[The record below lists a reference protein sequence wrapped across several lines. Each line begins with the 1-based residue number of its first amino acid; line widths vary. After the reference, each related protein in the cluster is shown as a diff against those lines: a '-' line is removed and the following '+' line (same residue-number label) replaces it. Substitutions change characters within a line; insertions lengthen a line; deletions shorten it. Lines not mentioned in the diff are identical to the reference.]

1 MLNIASD
8 DQSNAIDWLPSFFFF
23 HLSSFFRSLDIHSD
37 KSNRKI
43 SDCSNRCPYERLV
56 YYLWL
61 RVASCA
67 ATNEIIDCVF
77 VDAASEIIVSCFGA
91 GYGMGTI
98 MEKYAWDVQ
107 MPIEHDDDIQVER
120 LDVCVKREGEKNNRL
135 FKWWKVEFNL
145 KPHQN
150 RRMRF
155 YSNRECIQSVHLKS
169 NQFTSSMSQ
178 IIRIKNANFPKW
190 NWFQTTSDRFLTS

>member
-56 YYLWL
+56 HYLCL

-77 VDAASEIIVSCFGA
+77 VDAASEIIVSCCRA

-107 MPIEHDDDIQVER
+107 MPTEHDDDIQVER
-120 LDVCVKREGEKNNRL
+120 LEVCVWREREKKTIDSSSDG
-135 FKWWKVEFNL
+135 KWSSISTLIKTEEWDSILTVNAFN
-145 KPHQN
+145 Q
-150 RRMRF
+150 
-155 YSNRECIQSVHLKS
+155 CI
-169 NQFTSSMSQ
+169 
-178 IIRIKNANFPKW
+178 
-190 NWFQTTSDRFLTS
+190 